1 MTEVG
6 MYKGGI
12 FISKVKK
19 IFDMIMYV
27 NNKRQFT
34 AREIADAF
42 DISIRT
48 AHRYLL
54 ELSDMGIPIY
64 TEQGKYG
71 GYRVL
76 ENRLL
81 PPITFNEE
89 EAIAI
94 YFTFQ
99 SLNYHTNLP
108 FDIDV
113 ESVKRKLYMSFPD
126 DSKRMIDMYL
136 KYLKFWNPPKN
147 IIEID
152 TKKLIHSCIENKI
165 INFSYL
171 SSKGKSDRKV
181 VPFGLYTY
189 KGDWFLPSYDI
200 FKKSIRVF
208 RVDRIKNIYYTNE
221 KYTSE
226 WDLETFFN
234 KNDNH
239 NIENKVNLKIELD
252 EVGILKAKDEYW
264 MSENLI
270 VIDDHKAYIDMDVY
284 ESELVYIKDVFMKIG
299 KHAKIKSPDR
309 LKSLMLDE
317 LNQMLINLNS

>member
-1 MTEVG
+1 MTKVG
-6 MYKGGI
+6 MDRGGI
-12 FISKVKK
+12 LISKVKK

-34 AREIADAF
+34 AREIAETF

-64 TEQGKYG
+64 TEQGKHG

-99 SLNYHTNLP
+99 SLNYHSNLP

-113 ESVKRKLYMSFPD
+113 ESVKNKLYISFPD
-126 DSKRMIDMYL
+126 DSKRMIDTYV
-136 KYLKFWNPPKN
+136 KHLKFWNPPKN

-152 TKKLIHSCIENKI
+152 TKNLIHSCIENKI
-165 INFSYL
+165 INFSYH
-171 SSKGKSDRKV
+171 SSKGKSDREV

-189 KGDWFLPSYDI
+189 KGDWFLPSYDTL
-200 FKKSIRVF
+200 KKSIRVF
-208 RVDRIKNIYYTNE
+208 RVDRIKNIYYTEE
-221 KYTSE
+221 KYTSD
-226 WDLETFFN
+226 WDLESFFN
-234 KNDNH
+234 KSDNH
-239 NIENKVNLKIELD
+239 NIENKVNLKIEFD
-252 EVGILKAKDEYW
+252 EIGILKAKDEYW
-264 MSENLI
+264 LSENLI
-270 VIDDHKAYIDMDVY
+270 VIDESNAYIDMYVD
-284 ESELVYIKDVFMKIG
+284 ESELLYIKDLFMKFG

-309 LKSLMLDE
+309 LKRLMLDE
-317 LNQMLINLNS
+317 LKEMIRNLNL